1 MVKLIFL
8 MVANLGGRAGGAAGL
23 VPGGSCCCLLELE
36 VLAALEPVPC
46 LPELLNYKQTY
57 VFQVEVCYLE

>member
-1 MVKLIFL
+1 MVKLMFL

-46 LPELLNYKQTY
+46 LPELLNYK
-57 VFQVEVCYLE
+57 